1 MPAPLPPQRTRGGAG
16 PPTTVDPMAMTRGG
30 KVLMCTSIGVALSA
44 VDTTIVNVARDT
56 IGKELHGSDGAVSW
70 VLSGYSIVFA
80 AVLLTS
86 GRLADRYGR
95 KRVYMTG
102 LTIFIVSSAAC
113 GFAWH
118 LNVLIAGRAVQ
129 AVGAALLTPSALA
142 LVLPEYPVERRSS
155 ALAVWGMVA
164 STSAAIGPPLGSLM
178 IESWGWRFAFFVNI
192 PMGVTGWVLG
202 RKLLHE
208 HKDPNAQGIPD
219 IVSVLCGVGAVGV
232 IALAFTESNKWGFIG
247 PRALIAYAIA
257 AALIPVFIWRCT
269 AARLPVLDLGLLRS
283 RSFSTANVAGVLFS
297 IPFYGALVADL
308 SFLQRQWGYTVLGAG
323 LAATLTPI
331 FSFLVSRPTGRLCD
345 QFGHRK
351 VVVPGAL
358 ILALSAFLRAAL
370 LTSDASYWTR
380 FALPNALTGAGL
392 GILIPSIQSG
402 AVKYLKVDRMAMG
415 SAFYTTVRQ
424 LGAAL
429 GVALTVAMLQR
440 SGHSPLSNFRA
451 SWMLHGIVAVG
462 VAVVMIVGFRPPADA

>member
-1 MPAPLPPQRTRGGAG
+1 
-16 PPTTVDPMAMTRGG
+16 MAMTRGA

-56 IGKELHGSDGAVSW
+56 IARELHGSDGTVSW

-95 KRVYMTG
+95 KRIYMIG
-102 LTIFIVSSAAC
+102 LTTFIVSSAAC

-142 LVLPEYPVERRSS
+142 LVLPEYPMERRSS

-164 STSAAIGPPLGSLM
+164 STSAAIGPPLGSLLVDT
-178 IESWGWRFAFFVNI
+178 WGWRYAFFINI

-202 RKLLHE
+202 YRLLHE
-208 HKDPNAQGIPD
+208 HKDPKAQGLPD
-219 IVSVLCGVGAVGV
+219 IVSILCGVGAVGV

-247 PRALIAYAIA
+247 PRALIAYAVA
-257 AALIPVFIWRCT
+257 AVLIPVFVWRCT
-269 AARLPVLDLGLLRS
+269 VARLPVLDLKLLRS
-283 RSFSTANVAGVLFS
+283 RSFSAANVAGVLFS
-297 IPFYGALVADL
+297 IPFYGSLVADL
-308 SFLQRQWGYTVLGAG
+308 SFLQRQWKYSVLGAG
-323 LAATLTPI
+323 LAASISPV

-358 ILALSAFLRAAL
+358 ILALSVFLRAGFMTA
-370 LTSDASYWTR
+370 DAAYWTR
-380 FALPNALTGAGL
+380 FAIPSALTGAGL

-402 AVKYLKVDRMAMG
+402 AVKYLQVDRMAMG

-440 SGHSPLSNFRA
+440 SGHSALANFRA
-451 SWMLHGIVAVG
+451 SWTLHGIVAVA
-462 VAVVMIVGFRPPADA
+462 VAVAMIVGFRPPADT

>member
-1 MPAPLPPQRTRGGAG
+1 
-16 PPTTVDPMAMTRGG
+16 MTRGN

-56 IGKELHGSDGAVSW
+56 IAKELNGSDGTVSW

-95 KRVYMTG
+95 KRMYMTG
-102 LTIFIVSSAAC
+102 LTIFILSSAAC
-113 GFAWH
+113 GFAWN
-118 LNVLIAGRAVQ
+118 LNILIAGRATQ
-129 AVGAALLTPSALA
+129 AVGAALLTPAALA
-142 LVLPEYPVERRSS
+142 LVLPEFPMEKRSS

-164 STSAAIGPPLGSLM
+164 SSSAALGPPLGSVM
-178 IESWGWRFAFFVNI
+178 IDAWGWRYAFFINI
-192 PMGVTGWVLG
+192 PMGVAGWIMG
-202 RKLLHE
+202 KKLLHE
-208 HKDPNAQGIPD
+208 HRDENAQGLPD
-219 IVSVLCGVGAVGV
+219 IVSIVCGVGAVGV

-247 PRALIAYAIA
+247 PKALAAYAVA
-257 AALIPVFIWRCT
+257 AVLIPVFVWRCNK
-269 AARLPVLDLGLLRS
+269 ARLPVLDLTLLRS
-283 RSFSTANVAGVLFS
+283 RSFSSANVAGVLFS
-297 IPFYGALVADL
+297 IPFYGSLVADL
-308 SFLQRQWGYTVLGAG
+308 SFLQRQWNYSVLGAG
-323 LAATLTPI
+323 VAATISPI
-331 FSFLVSRPTGRLCD
+331 FSFIVSRPTGRLCD

-358 ILALSAFLRAAL
+358 ILALSVFLRAAL
-370 LTSDASYWTR
+370 MTSDAAYWTR
-380 FALPNALTGAGL
+380 MAVPIALTGAGL

-402 AVKYLKVDRMAMG
+402 AVKYLAMDRLAMG

-440 SGHSPLSNFRA
+440 VGHSTMSNFRA
-451 SWMLHGIVAVG
+451 AWTLQGIVAVC
-462 VAVVMIVGFRPPADA
+462 VAIVMIIGFRPPAATR